1 MTIQVKHVRSG
12 VLVVA
17 DAGLRF
23 GPGQVLE
30 VETLTPQL
38 ERAIS
43 AGLLVQHE
51 RAGETSTDVE
61 LTADTAPTAE
71 LQSDET
77 LETGESAES
86 TADTGPTDER
96 QTAETSEV
104 DLSKLRA
111 AEAIS
116 EVETEDDPDRL
127 KAHLAGEDR
136 RTVIAALEKQLAEV
150 EADDR

>member
-1 MTIQVKHVRSG
+1 MTIQVKHVRAG

-23 GPGQVLE
+23 GPGQVFE
-30 VETLTPQL
+30 VEDLTPQL
-38 ERAIS
+38 ERAIA
-43 AGLLVQHE
+43 AGLLVRHE
-51 RAGETSTDVE
+51 DVKE
-61 LTADTAPTAE
+61 SGDSAEPTADTDPTAE
-71 LQSDET
+71 LQVVET
-77 LETGESAES
+77 SETGDLAES
-86 TADTGPTDER
+86 TADSSSTAEP
-96 QTAETSEV
+96 QAAETSEV

-116 EVETEDDPDRL
+116 TVETEDDPVRL

-136 RTVIAALEKQLAEV
+136 RTVIAALEKRLAEV

>member
-1 MTIQVKHVRSG
+1 MTIQVKHVRAG

-30 VETLTPQL
+30 VEELTPQL

-43 AGLLVQHE
+43 AGLLVRHGDHREDQAE
-51 RAGETSTDVE
+51 AAAPDTDTTPDDSDVAQPQE
-61 LTADTAPTAE
+61 AE
-71 LQSDET
+71 
-77 LETGESAES
+77 ESV
-86 TADTGPTDER
+86 
-96 QTAETSEV
+96 V

-116 EVETEDDPDRL
+116 TVETEDDPDRL

-136 RTVIAALEKQLAEV
+136 RTVIAALEKRLAEV